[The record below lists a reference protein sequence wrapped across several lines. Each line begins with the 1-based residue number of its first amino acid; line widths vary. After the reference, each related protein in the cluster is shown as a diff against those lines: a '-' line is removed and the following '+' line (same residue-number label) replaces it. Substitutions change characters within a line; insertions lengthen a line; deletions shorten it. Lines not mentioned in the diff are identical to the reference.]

1 MIRKPTTRKFSRAHV
16 TMLLWLTFVATSR
29 ATCKAVVMVANRV
42 VVVCSPNS
50 APCWASKR
58 MVTGFTSADNK
69 NKMSFRFLLKGL
81 NPFIFMWNYFRYS
94 AYLEGRRHMS
104 DAPPY
109 DFSQDV
115 KYF

>member
-1 MIRKPTTRKFSRAHV
+1 
-16 TMLLWLTFVATSR
+16 
-29 ATCKAVVMVANRV
+29 
-42 VVVCSPNS
+42 
-50 APCWASKR
+50 

-81 NPFIFMWNYFRYS
+81 NPFIFMWNYIHYA
-94 AYLEGRRHMS
+94 AYLEARSRM
-104 DAPPY
+104 AKYEPY